1 MGYSTKNM
9 HISFAE
15 GIATDGLFA
24 EEFMPLPRKDFEK
37 LMQAADSAIDHG
49 AMMDLTVIV
58 TFCGHIYLDDVNFAD
73 LVEHIKVNEDVKR
86 LTTVMPDL
94 ISLIHVE
101 GFMVNFRLIGTK
113 KFVPL
118 LLDVGD

>member
-1 MGYSTKNM
+1 MALLYGS
-9 HISFAE
+9 
-15 GIATDGLFA
+15 FA
-24 EEFMPLPRKDFEK
+24 EEFMPLPRQDFEK
-37 LMQAADSAIDHG
+37 LMQAADSAIDRG

-58 TFCGHIYLDDVNFAD
+58 TFCCHIYLDDVDFAD